1 MPDSVADPIAG
12 PVSGLVPLRSAEDV
26 AAYLRRI
33 WQEHAVGLVYD
44 GYLHHVRVGTPYGE
58 RYGRD
63 EVVVD
68 TVQELAAFPDLRFR
82 AEGTVWSGAG
92 GAEGRGLYVSHLA
105 LRAARNTGFS
115 RYGPP
120 TGRRVRYLAATD
132 LLIQGGRVAEVW
144 SVHDGLALTRQLGL
158 SDEAAVRA
166 VAAQHPASSALAP
179 SLHGSGA
186 LGLRGQDPPESFSQ
200 PLPAEGPG
208 ALITWLWH
216 EVWNRRRLDR
226 VGEFYASDY
235 RFHGPSG
242 VRFRT
247 RAAFAAYVL
256 GLLAAFPD
264 AVMRLEHRCQSNDR
278 HRHDRHS
285 NDRRGKQVAVRWRLL
300 GTHDGPGRYGPP
312 TGRRID
318 VLGVTHYRLR
328 GERLAGECTVF
339 DELALLAQLR
349 APHYSEETRPDPK
362 PERLKPDDP
371 ATAARQGR
379 PSAPLEE

>member
-1 MPDSVADPIAG
+1 MPDSVSG
-12 PVSGLVPLRSAEDV
+12 PVPLRNAEDV

-63 EVVVD
+63 EVVAD

-82 AEGTVWSGAG
+82 AEGTVWAEAV

-115 RYGPP
+115 RYSPP

-132 LLIQGGRVAEVW
+132 LLVQGGRVAEVW

-166 VAAQHPASSALAP
+166 VAALHAVSPTSL

-186 LGLRGQDPPESFSQ
+186 LGLRGQDPPERFPQ

-208 ALITWLWH
+208 ALVSWLWH

-226 VGEFYASDY
+226 VGEFYAPDY

-242 VRFRT
+242 VRSRT

-264 AVMRLEHRCQSNDR
+264 AVMRLEHLCPS
-278 HRHDRHS
+278 H
-285 NDRRGKQVAVRWRLL
+285 DRRGEQVAVRWRLL

-349 APHYSEETRPDPK
+349 APHYSEEMRPDLDLD
-362 PERLKPDDP
+362 RLKPD
-371 ATAARQGR
+371 A
-379 PSAPLEE
+379 